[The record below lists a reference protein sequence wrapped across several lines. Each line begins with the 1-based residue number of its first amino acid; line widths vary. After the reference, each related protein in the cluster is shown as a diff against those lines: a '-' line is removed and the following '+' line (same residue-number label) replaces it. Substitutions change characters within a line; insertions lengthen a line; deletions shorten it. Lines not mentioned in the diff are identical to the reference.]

1 MKKILVIHTNYQNTG
16 GEDIAVKNEV
26 SFLKKNFIVD
36 EIFFQNK
43 IDNYFTQFLYF
54 LLNKNFKSLRIVDAK
69 IKSFQ
74 PDIVY
79 VHNTWFKASPEIFK
93 LLKKTNSQ
101 IFLKLHN
108 YRFFCTKFLFAK
120 EHFKDHY
127 PCKACGSDLRKQ
139 SLFNRYYKSSYVK
152 SILLIIYGR
161 KYFKILKDEKI
172 KILCLNEY
180 QKKFLINQGI
190 PSEKLFTHINYL
202 DPGSFNVYNPSS
214 NYLVYAGRISNEK
227 GVEDLI
233 KSFLLSNSKKI
244 SLKIIGDGPELNKL
258 KEKYINENILFLG
271 KLSNSETINIIKNS
285 RAVVTATRLLE
296 VQPTL
301 LCEASINSIP
311 SIFPDNGGISE
322 YFPENYG
329 LKFDPEKNDDLIK
342 KINATQSERDM
353 KDTSKSVNSYITEL
367 LNSSNYLENFM
378 EIIHEG

>member
-16 GEDIAVKNEV
+16 GEDIAVKNEIN
-26 SFLKKNFIVD
+26 FLKKNFIVD

-43 IDNYFTQFLYF
+43 IENYFTQFIYF
-54 LLNKNFKSLRIVDAK
+54 ILNKNFKSLRIVNAK

-79 VHNTWFKASPEIFK
+79 VHNTWFKASPAIFK

-120 EHFKDHY
+120 EHFNDHY
-127 PCKACGSDLRKQ
+127 PCKACGSELSKQ

-152 SILLIIYGR
+152 SIFLIIYGR

-172 KILCLNEY
+172 KILCLNEF

-190 PSEKLFTHINYL
+190 SSEKLFTHINYL
-202 DPGSFNVYNPSS
+202 DPKSSNVYNSGS
-214 NYLVYAGRISNEK
+214 NYLVYAGRVSNEK

-233 KSFLLSNSKKI
+233 SSFLLSNSKKI

-258 KEKYINENILFLG
+258 KEKYVNENIIFLG

-322 YFPENYG
+322 YFPENY
-329 LKFDPEKNDDLIK
+329 KFKYDPKKNDDLIK
-342 KINATQSERDM
+342 KINATQSENDM
-353 KDTSKSVNSYITEL
+353 REYSKLVNKYITGL
-367 LNSSNYLENFM
+367 LNSSIYLENFKK
-378 EIIHEG
+378 IIYEK

>member
-1 MKKILVIHTNYQNTG
+1 MKKILVIHTNYQNAG
-16 GEDIAVKNEV
+16 GEDIAVKNEIN
-26 SFLKKNFIVD
+26 FLKKNFIVD

-43 IDNYFTQFLYF
+43 IENYFTQFFYF
-54 LLNKNFKSLRIVDAK
+54 ILNKNFKSLRIVNAK

-79 VHNTWFKASPEIFK
+79 VHNTWFKASPAIFK

-120 EHFKDHY
+120 EHFNDHY
-127 PCKACGSDLRKQ
+127 PCKACGSELSKQ

-152 SILLIIYGR
+152 SIFLIIYGR

-172 KILCLNEY
+172 KILCLNEF

-190 PSEKLFTHINYL
+190 SSEKLFTHINYL
-202 DPGSFNVYNPSS
+202 DPESSNIYNPSS

-233 KSFLLSNSKKI
+233 SSFLLSNSKKI
-244 SLKIIGDGPELNKL
+244 SLKIIGDGPEFDKL
-258 KEKYINENILFLG
+258 KEKYLNENIIFLG
-271 KLSNSETINIIKNS
+271 KLSNLETINIIKNS

-322 YFPENYG
+322 YFPENY
-329 LKFDPEKNDDLIK
+329 KFKYDPKKNDDLIK
-342 KINATQSERDM
+342 KINATQSENDM
-353 KDTSKSVNSYITEL
+353 KECSKLVNKYITEL
-367 LNSSNYLENFM
+367 LSSSIYLENFKK
-378 EIIHEG
+378 IIYEK

>member
-26 SFLKKNFIVD
+26 NFLKKNFIVD

-43 IDNYFTQFLYF
+43 IENYFTQFFYF
-54 LLNKNFKSLRIVDAK
+54 LLNKNFKSLRIVNAK

-79 VHNTWFKASPEIFK
+79 VHNTWFKASPAIFK

-120 EHFKDHY
+120 EHFNDHY
-127 PCKACGSDLRKQ
+127 PCKACGSELSKQ

-152 SILLIIYGR
+152 SIFLIIYGR

-172 KILCLNEY
+172 KILCLNEF
-180 QKKFLINQGI
+180 QKKFLIKQGI
-190 PSEKLFTHINYL
+190 SSEKLFTHINYL
-202 DPGSFNVYNPSS
+202 DPKSSNVYNSGS
-214 NYLVYAGRISNEK
+214 NYLVYAGRVSNEK

-233 KSFLLSNSKKI
+233 SSFLLSNSKKI
-244 SLKIIGDGPELNKL
+244 SLKIIGDGPELNRL
-258 KEKYINENILFLG
+258 KEKYVNENIIFLG

-322 YFPENYG
+322 YFPKNY
-329 LKFDPEKNDDLIK
+329 KFKYDPKKNDDLIK
-342 KINATQSERDM
+342 KINATQSENDM
-353 KDTSKSVNSYITEL
+353 REYSKLVNKYITGL
-367 LNSSNYLENFM
+367 LNSSIYLENFKK
-378 EIIHEG
+378 IIYEK

>member
-16 GEDIAVKNEV
+16 GEDIAVKNEIN
-26 SFLKKNFIVD
+26 FLKKNFIVD

-43 IDNYFTQFLYF
+43 IENYFTQFFYF
-54 LLNKNFKSLRIVDAK
+54 ILNKNFKSLRIVNAK

-79 VHNTWFKASPEIFK
+79 VHNTWFKASPAIFK

-120 EHFKDHY
+120 EHFNDHY
-127 PCKACGSDLRKQ
+127 PCKACGSELSKQ

-152 SILLIIYGR
+152 SIFLIIYGR

-172 KILCLNEY
+172 KILCLNEF

-190 PSEKLFTHINYL
+190 SSEKLFTHINYL
-202 DPGSFNVYNPSS
+202 DPESSNIYNPSS

-227 GVEDLI
+227 GVDDLI
-233 KSFLLSNSKKI
+233 SSFLLSNSKKI
-244 SLKIIGDGPELNKL
+244 SLKIIGDGPELNNL
-258 KEKYINENILFLG
+258 KKKYVNENIIFLG
-271 KLSNSETINIIKNS
+271 KLSNLETINIIKKS
-285 RAVVTATRLLE
+285 LAVVTATRLLE

-311 SIFPDNGGISE
+311 SIFPDNGGILE
-322 YFPENYG
+322 YFPENY
-329 LKFDPEKNDDLIK
+329 KFKYDPKKNDDLIK
-342 KINATQSERDM
+342 KINATQSENDM
-353 KDTSKSVNSYITEL
+353 KECSKLVNKYITEL
-367 LNSSNYLENFM
+367 LSSSIYLENFKK
-378 EIIHEG
+378 IIYEK

>member
-26 SFLKKNFIVD
+26 NFLKKNFIVD

-43 IDNYFTQFLYF
+43 IENYFTQFFYF
-54 LLNKNFKSLRIVDAK
+54 LLNKNFKSLRIVNAK

-79 VHNTWFKASPEIFK
+79 VHNTWFKASPAIFK

-120 EHFKDHY
+120 EHFNDHY
-127 PCKACGSDLRKQ
+127 PCKACGSELSKQ

-152 SILLIIYGR
+152 SIFLIIYGR

-172 KILCLNEY
+172 KILCLNEF
-180 QKKFLINQGI
+180 QKKFLIKQGI
-190 PSEKLFTHINYL
+190 SSEKLFTHINYL
-202 DPGSFNVYNPSS
+202 DPKSSNVYNSGS
-214 NYLVYAGRISNEK
+214 NYLVYAGRVSNEK

-233 KSFLLSNSKKI
+233 SSFLLSNSKKI

-258 KEKYINENILFLG
+258 KEKYVNENIIFLG

-322 YFPENYG
+322 YFPENY
-329 LKFDPEKNDDLIK
+329 KFKYDPKKNDDLIK
-342 KINATQSERDM
+342 KINATQSENDM
-353 KDTSKSVNSYITEL
+353 REYSKLVNKYITGL
-367 LNSSNYLENFM
+367 LNSSIYLENFKK
-378 EIIHEG
+378 IIYEK

>member
-26 SFLKKNFIVD
+26 NFLKKNFIVD

-43 IDNYFTQFLYF
+43 IENYFTQFFYF
-54 LLNKNFKSLRIVDAK
+54 LLNKNFKSLRIVNAK

-79 VHNTWFKASPEIFK
+79 VHNTWFKASPAIFK

-120 EHFKDHY
+120 EHFNDHY
-127 PCKACGSDLRKQ
+127 PCKACGSELSKQ

-152 SILLIIYGR
+152 SIFLIIYGR

-172 KILCLNEY
+172 KILCLNEF

-190 PSEKLFTHINYL
+190 SSEKLFTHINYL
-202 DPGSFNVYNPSS
+202 DPESSNIYNPSS

-233 KSFLLSNSKKI
+233 SSFLLSNSKKI

-258 KEKYINENILFLG
+258 KEKYVNENIIFLG
-271 KLSNSETINIIKNS
+271 KLSNLETINIIKNS

-322 YFPENYG
+322 YFPENY
-329 LKFDPEKNDDLIK
+329 KFKYDPKKNDDLIK
-342 KINATQSERDM
+342 KINATQSENDM
-353 KDTSKSVNSYITEL
+353 REYSKLVNKYITGL
-367 LNSSNYLENFM
+367 LNSSIYLENFKK
-378 EIIHEG
+378 IIYEK

>member
-16 GEDIAVKNEV
+16 GEDIAVKNEIN
-26 SFLKKNFIVD
+26 FLKKNFTVD

-43 IDNYFTQFLYF
+43 IENYFTQFFYF
-54 LLNKNFKSLRIVDAK
+54 ILNKNFKSLRIINAK

-79 VHNTWFKASPEIFK
+79 VHNTWFKASPAIFK

-120 EHFKDHY
+120 GHFNDHY
-127 PCKACGSDLRKQ
+127 PCKACGSQLSKQ

-152 SILLIIYGR
+152 SIFLIIYGR

-172 KILCLNEY
+172 KILCLNEF

-190 PSEKLFTHINYL
+190 SSEKLFTHINYL
-202 DPGSFNVYNPSS
+202 DPESSNIYNPSS

-233 KSFLLSNSKKI
+233 SSFLLSNSKKI

-258 KEKYINENILFLG
+258 KEKYVNENIIFLG
-271 KLSNSETINIIKNS
+271 KLSNLETINIIKNS

-322 YFPENYG
+322 YFPENY
-329 LKFDPEKNDDLIK
+329 KFKYDPKKNDDLIK
-342 KINATQSERDM
+342 KINATQSENDM
-353 KDTSKSVNSYITEL
+353 QECSKLVNKYITEL
-367 LNSSNYLENFM
+367 LSSSIYLENFKK
-378 EIIHEG
+378 IIYEK

>member
-16 GEDIAVKNEV
+16 GEDIAVKNEIN
-26 SFLKKNFIVD
+26 FLKKNFIVD

-43 IDNYFTQFLYF
+43 IENYFTQFFYF
-54 LLNKNFKSLRIVDAK
+54 ILNKNFKSLRIVNAK

-79 VHNTWFKASPEIFK
+79 VHNTWFKASPAIFK

-120 EHFKDHY
+120 EHFNDHY
-127 PCKACGSDLRKQ
+127 PCKACGSELSKQ

-152 SILLIIYGR
+152 SIFLIIYGR

-172 KILCLNEY
+172 KILCLNEF

-190 PSEKLFTHINYL
+190 SSEKLFTHINYL
-202 DPGSFNVYNPSS
+202 DPESSNIYNPSS

-233 KSFLLSNSKKI
+233 SSFLLSNSKKI
-244 SLKIIGDGPELNKL
+244 SLKIIGDGPEFDKL
-258 KEKYINENILFLG
+258 KEKYLNENIIFLG
-271 KLSNSETINIIKNS
+271 KLSNLETINIIKNS

-322 YFPENYG
+322 YFPENY
-329 LKFDPEKNDDLIK
+329 KFKYDPKKNDDLIK
-342 KINATQSERDM
+342 KINATQSENDM
-353 KDTSKSVNSYITEL
+353 KECSKLVNKYITEL
-367 LNSSNYLENFM
+367 LSSSIYLENFKK
-378 EIIHEG
+378 IIYEK

>member
-26 SFLKKNFIVD
+26 NFLKKNFIVD

-43 IDNYFTQFLYF
+43 IENYFTQFFYF
-54 LLNKNFKSLRIVDAK
+54 LLNKNFKSLRIVNAK

-79 VHNTWFKASPEIFK
+79 VHNTWFKASPAIFK

-120 EHFKDHY
+120 EHFNDHY
-127 PCKACGSDLRKQ
+127 PCKACGSELSKQ

-152 SILLIIYGR
+152 SIFLFIYWI

-172 KILCLNEY
+172 KILCLNEF

-190 PSEKLFTHINYL
+190 SSEKLFTHINYL
-202 DPGSFNVYNPSS
+202 DPESSNIYNPSS

-233 KSFLLSNSKKI
+233 SSFLLSNSKKI

-258 KEKYINENILFLG
+258 KEKYVNENIIFLG
-271 KLSNSETINIIKNS
+271 KLSNLETINIIKNS

-322 YFPENYG
+322 YFPENY
-329 LKFDPEKNDDLIK
+329 KFKYDPKKNDDLIK
-342 KINATQSERDM
+342 KINATQSENDM
-353 KDTSKSVNSYITEL
+353 REYSKLVNKYITGL
-367 LNSSNYLENFM
+367 LNSSIYLENFKK
-378 EIIHEG
+378 IIYEK

>member
-26 SFLKKNFIVD
+26 NFLKKNFIVD

-43 IDNYFTQFLYF
+43 IENYFTQFFYF
-54 LLNKNFKSLRIVDAK
+54 ILNKNFRSLRIVNAK

-79 VHNTWFKASPEIFK
+79 VHNTWFKASPAIFK

-120 EHFKDHY
+120 EHFNDHY
-127 PCKACGSDLRKQ
+127 PCKACGSELSKQ

-152 SILLIIYGR
+152 SIFLIIYGR

-172 KILCLNEY
+172 KILCLNEF
-180 QKKFLINQGI
+180 QKKFLIDQGI
-190 PSEKLFTHINYL
+190 SSEKLFTHINYL
-202 DPGSFNVYNPSS
+202 DPESSNTYNPSS
-214 NYLVYAGRISNEK
+214 NYLVYAGRISSEK

-233 KSFLLSNSKKI
+233 SSFLLSNSKKI
-244 SLKIIGDGPELNKL
+244 SLKIIGDGPEFNKL
-258 KEKYINENILFLG
+258 KEKYINENIIFLG
-271 KLSNSETINIIKNS
+271 KLSNLETINIIKNS

-322 YFPENYG
+322 YFPENY
-329 LKFDPEKNDDLIK
+329 KFKYDPKKTDDLIK
-342 KINATQSERDM
+342 KINATQSENDM
-353 KDTSKSVNSYITEL
+353 KECSKLVNKYITEL
-367 LNSSNYLENFM
+367 LSSSIYLENFKK
-378 EIIHEG
+378 IIYEK